1 MDGTGNRPFKGLLGL
16 ALMLGVGSGLACNA
30 PSRIFRN
37 LTGVSTLEAIA
48 TELPPID
55 LPTLPSSLEELEE
68 MELPDLSAL
77 ETLIPNSAGNIPE
90 DIKEVYFQGI
100 GFSYPVE
107 LAEEVVGQRV
117 SAETG
122 ADAFS
127 TPEHVRFDFNQY
139 ILQDRFQ
146 DPVLYVFLTEA
157 YRSVN
162 PVAGDVIADLE
173 QVLLEQ
179 PENPEELPFLPVF
192 NAAQLMVAKVQYL
205 EFQTGSGVRYLTQ
218 YAQDTAAI
226 NNEDLFYTFQGLS
239 SDGMYI
245 LSLILPVSNEL
256 LPPDASEIPGGELFD
271 FSEYLGSTEEMIN
284 LQPGATF
291 RPQLSYLDF
300 ISVSLITP

>member
-179 PENPEELPFLPVF
+179 LENPEELPFLPVF